1 MNTKKRNNTSVECWR
16 TTIAGFDIVLLQHPN
31 RTNGPSYFDVQ
42 YGQSQQGPFL
52 YAQAASCLGEC
63 IMHALACD
71 GKVTDTTD

>member
-1 MNTKKRNNTSVECWR
+1 MNTKKRNNALVECWR
-16 TTIAGFDIVLLQHPN
+16 TTIAGFDIVLLQHQN
-31 RTNGPSYFDVQ
+31 NTNYFDVQ

-71 GKVTDTTD
+71 DKVTDTTD